1 MNSNEQYD
9 VELTY
14 AGQNVSVTST
24 ALTVNNDRQKVT
36 VSLEKALEKD
46 KLFNIGD
53 NDEILSVK
61 FGVFAN
67 EDIIAADGSIIP
79 KDALIT
85 YANCNEKG
93 NISFG
98 CDLPIGYRFY
108 VKEIA
113 TDEQYI
119 LSDTKYEFETAYA
132 GQETE
137 VIAININDGKP
148 IDNTIK
154 RGKVSGVKKDENGNA
169 LGGALI
175 GLFKADTTEY
185 TKENALMTATS
196 ADDGSFYFDNV
207 PYGNWC
213 VREIAPPTAF
223 VLN

>member
-1 MNSNEQYD
+1 M
-9 VELTY
+9 
-14 AGQNVSVTST
+14 SV
-24 ALTVNNDRQKVT
+24 Q
-36 VSLEKALEKD
+36 
-46 KLFNIGD
+46 
-53 NDEILSVK
+53 

-67 EDIIAADGSIIP
+67 EDITAADGSIIP

-85 YANCNEKG
+85 YTNCNEKG
-93 NISFG
+93 NISFD

-108 VKEIA
+108 VKELA

-137 VIAININDGKP
+137 VIVININDGKP

-154 RGKVSGVKKDENGNA
+154 REKVSGVKKDENGNA

-185 TKENALMTATS
+185 TKEM
-196 ADDGSFYFDNV
+196 
-207 PYGNWC
+207 P
-213 VREIAPPTAF
+213 
-223 VLN
+223 